1 LDKVHASVHIDS
13 HAQMAAG
20 LSLIGQDI
28 ACLLL
33 GKPACDVLLTIPVER
48 IDVDDED
55 SFDRQRRRA

>member
-1 LDKVHASVHIDS
+1 MSEFSANAVQPGAF
-13 HAQMAAG
+13 MAAG

-28 ACLLL
+28 PYLLL

-48 IDVDDED
+48 IDVDEED